1 MFAMLLTLGLGP
13 LSKPWRTS
21 QMKKSLVA
29 LAVLAA
35 SGAAMAQSS
44 VTLFGVVDAAYAV
57 GNGSLTDKTQLRNSG
72 YNSSRLG
79 FRGTEDLGGGMK
91 ASFWLE
97 AGVNNDDGTGSASS
111 ALNQAQTAAN
121 VGTQGLTFNRR
132 STVSLESGMGELR
145 LGRDYTPQF
154 WSETAFDPFGTNGVG
169 TNIAFG
175 KGGLTGV
182 RASNSIGYL
191 SPSMGGVKLWIQTY
205 MGENAS
211 TAAKIGNGNA
221 FRISFDQGKFSAAI
235 AGSETTTAAGVTN
248 DTSNVAGS
256 YDFGVAKVMAQSN
269 KTKITGAADIK
280 GSVIG
285 ALVPMAGGTFR
296 ISSSQTEQAGRKAE
310 LMAVGFVQPMSKRTD
325 LYATYGRVSN
335 SGGSTTALNGSTT
348 AANASSTGYEFGV
361 KHSF

>member
-1 MFAMLLTLGLGP
+1 
-13 LSKPWRTS
+13 
-21 QMKKSLVA
+21 MKKSLVA

-57 GNGSLTDKTQLRNSG
+57 GKGSISNKTTLRNSG

-79 FRGTEDLGGGMK
+79 FRGVEDLGGGMK

-132 STVSLESGMGELR
+132 STVSLEGSMGELR

-169 TNIAFG
+169 TNIAFN
-175 KGGLTGV
+175 KGGTTGV

-191 SPSMGGVKLWIQTY
+191 SPSMGGVKLWVQTY

-211 TAAKIGNGNA
+211 TAAKVGNGNA
-221 FRISFDQGKFSAAI
+221 YRITFDQGKFSAAY
-235 AGSETTTAAGVTN
+235 AGSKTTTAAGVTN
-248 DTSNVAGS
+248 DTSNIAGS
-256 YDFGVAKVMAQSN
+256 YDLGVAKLMAMSHT
-269 KTKITGAADIK
+269 TKITGAADIK
-280 GSVIG
+280 GNLIG

-296 ISSSQTEQAGRKAE
+296 VSQAQSDQAGKIAKQTS
-310 LMAVGFVQPMSKRTD
+310 VGFVQPMSKRTD
-325 LYATYGRVSN
+325 LYATYARVGN
-335 SGGSTTALNGSTT
+335 SGGSAVALNGGST
-348 AANASSTGYEFGV
+348 AANQSATGYEFGI
-361 KHSF
+361 KHAF

>member
-29 LAVLAA
+29 FAVLAA

>member
-1 MFAMLLTLGLGP
+1 
-13 LSKPWRTS
+13 
-21 QMKKSLVA
+21 MKKSLVA

-44 VTLFGVVDAAYAV
+44 VTLFGIVDAGYAYGKGAA
-57 GNGSLTDKTQLRNSG
+57 SSKTQLRNSG
-72 YNSSRLG
+72 IASSRLG
-79 FRGTEDLGGGMK
+79 FRGVEDLGGGMK
-91 ASFWLE
+91 ASFHLE
-97 AGVNNDDGTGSASS
+97 AGVNNDDGTGSGSS
-111 ALNQAQTAAN
+111 VANQAQTSAN
-121 VGTQGLTFNRR
+121 AGTQGLTFNRR

-154 WSETAFDPFGTNGVG
+154 WSETAYDPFGTNGVG
-169 TNIAFG
+169 TNIAFN

-191 SPSMGGVKLWIQTY
+191 SPSMGGVKLWVQTY

-221 FRISFDQGKFSAAI
+221 FRVTFDQGKFSAAI

-248 DTSNVAGS
+248 DTSNVAAS
-256 YDFGVAKVMAQSN
+256 YDLGVAKLMAQSN
-269 KTKITGAADIK
+269 STKITGAAEIK

-296 ISSSQTEQAGRKAE
+296 ISSSQTDQAGKK
-310 LMAVGFVQPMSKRTD
+310 S
-325 LYATYGRVSN
+325 
-335 SGGSTTALNGSTT
+335 
-348 AANASSTGYEFGV
+348 
-361 KHSF
+361 

>member
-1 MFAMLLTLGLGP
+1 
-13 LSKPWRTS
+13 
-21 QMKKSLVA
+21 MKKSLVA

-79 FRGTEDLGGGMK
+79 FRGVEDLGGGMK

-132 STVSLESGMGELR
+132 STVSLEGKMGEVR

-169 TNIAFG
+169 TNIAFA

-191 SPSMGGVKLWIQTY
+191 SPSFSGLKLWVQTY

-211 TAAKIGNGNA
+211 TAAKVGDGNA
-221 FRISFDQGKFSAAI
+221 FRITFDQGKLSLAY

-248 DTSNVAGS
+248 DTSNIAGS
-256 YDFGVAKVMAQSN
+256 YDLGVAKVMAQSN
-269 KTKITGAADIK
+269 STKITGAAEIK

-296 ISSSQTEQAGRKAE
+296 ISSSQTDQAGKKAK

-361 KHSF
+361 KHAF

>member
-1 MFAMLLTLGLGP
+1 
-13 LSKPWRTS
+13 
-21 QMKKSLVA
+21 MKKSLVA

-44 VTLFGVVDAAYAV
+44 VTLFGVVDAGYAV
-57 GNGSLTDKTQLRNSG
+57 GKGSISNKTVLRNSG

-79 FRGTEDLGGGMK
+79 FRGVEDLGGGMK

-132 STVSLESGMGELR
+132 STVSLEGGMGELR
-145 LGRDYTPQF
+145 LGRDYTPHF
-154 WSETAFDPFGTNGVG
+154 WSETVYDPFGTNGVG
-169 TNIAFG
+169 TSITAF

-191 SPSMGGVKLWIQTY
+191 SPSMGGVKLWAQTY

-211 TAAKIGNGNA
+211 TAAKVGNGNSY
-221 FRISFDQGKFSAAI
+221 RITFDQGALSLAY
-235 AGSETTTAAGVTN
+235 AGSKTTTAAGVSN
-248 DTSNVAGS
+248 DTSNIAGS
-256 YDFGVAKVMAQSN
+256 YDLGVAKLMAQSN
-269 KTKITGAADIK
+269 STKITGLADLK
-280 GSVIG
+280 GSLIG

-296 ISSSQTEQAGRKAE
+296 ISSAQSERAGNKQKQTS
-310 LMAVGFVQPMSKRTD
+310 VGFVNPMSKRTD
-325 LYATYGRVSN
+325 LYATYARLAN
-335 SGGSTTALNGSTT
+335 SGGSAVGLNGSAT
-348 AANASSTGYEFGV
+348 AANQSSTGYEFGI
-361 KHSF
+361 KHAF

>member
-1 MFAMLLTLGLGP
+1 
-13 LSKPWRTS
+13 
-21 QMKKSLVA
+21 MKKSLVA

-57 GNGSLTDKTQLRNSG
+57 GNGSISDKTQLRNSG

-79 FRGTEDLGGGMK
+79 FRGVEDLGGGMK

-132 STVSLESGMGELR
+132 SVVTLSGKMGEVI

-169 TNIAFG
+169 TTLTFG

-182 RASNSIGYL
+182 RASNSIAYL

-211 TAAKIGNGNA
+211 TAAKVGDGNA
-221 FRISFDQGKFSAAI
+221 FRITFDQGKFSAAY
-235 AGSETTTAAGVTN
+235 AGSKTTTAAGVTN
-248 DTSNVAGS
+248 DTSNIAGS
-256 YDFGVAKVMAQSN
+256 YDLGVAKLMAMSHT
-269 KTKITGAADIK
+269 TKITGAADIK
-280 GSVIG
+280 GNLIG

-296 ISSSQTEQAGRKAE
+296 VSQAQSDQAGKIAKQTS
-310 LMAVGFVQPMSKRTD
+310 VGFVQPMSKRTD

-335 SGGSTTALNGSTT
+335 SGGANAALNGAVT

-361 KHSF
+361 KHAF

>member
-1 MFAMLLTLGLGP
+1 
-13 LSKPWRTS
+13 
-21 QMKKSLVA
+21 
-29 LAVLAA
+29 
-35 SGAAMAQSS
+35 
-44 VTLFGVVDAAYAV
+44 
-57 GNGSLTDKTQLRNSG
+57 
-72 YNSSRLG
+72 
-79 FRGTEDLGGGMK
+79 
-91 ASFWLE
+91 
-97 AGVNNDDGTGSASS
+97 
-111 ALNQAQTAAN
+111 
-121 VGTQGLTFNRR
+121 LTFNRR

>member
-1 MFAMLLTLGLGP
+1 
-13 LSKPWRTS
+13 
-21 QMKKSLVA
+21 MKKSLVA

-44 VTLFGVVDAAYAV
+44 VTLFGVVDAGYAV
-57 GNGSLTDKTQLRNSG
+57 GNGSISDKTQLRNSG

-132 STVSLESGMGELR
+132 STVSLEGKMGELR

-169 TNIAFG
+169 TNIAFN
-175 KGGLTGV
+175 KGGTTGV

-191 SPSMGGVKLWIQTY
+191 SPSMGGIKLWAQTY

-211 TAAKIGNGNA
+211 TAAKVGDGNA
-221 FRISFDQGKFSAAI
+221 FRITFDQGKFSAAI
-235 AGSETTTAAGVTN
+235 ADSSLTTGAGTTN
-248 DTSNVAGS
+248 KTSNMAAS
-256 YDFGVAKVMAQSN
+256 YDLGVAKVMAMSN
-269 KTKITGAADIK
+269 TTKITGAKDIK

-296 ISSSQTEQAGRKAE
+296 IASSQTDQAGKKSS

-335 SGGSTTALNGSTT
+335 SGGANAALNGSVT
-348 AANASSTGYEFGV
+348 AANSSSTGYEFGV
-361 KHSF
+361 KHAF

>member
-1 MFAMLLTLGLGP
+1 
-13 LSKPWRTS
+13 
-21 QMKKSLVA
+21 MKKSLVA

-44 VTLFGVVDAAYAV
+44 VTLFGVVDAGYAV
-57 GNGSLTDKTQLRNSG
+57 GNGSISDKTQLRHSG

-97 AGVNNDDGTGSASS
+97 AGVGNDDGSGQATS

-132 STVSLESGMGELR
+132 STVSLEGGMGELR
-145 LGRDYTPQF
+145 LGRDYTPHF

-169 TNIAFG
+169 TNVAAF

-191 SPSMGGVKLWIQTY
+191 SPSMGGVKLWVQTY

-211 TAAKIGNGNA
+211 TAAKVGNGNSY
-221 FRISFDQGKFSAAI
+221 RITFDQGKFSAAY
-235 AGSETTTAAGVTN
+235 AGSKTTTAAGVTN
-248 DTSNVAGS
+248 DTSNMAAS
-256 YDFGVAKVMAQSN
+256 YDLGVAKLMGQSN
-269 KTKITGAADIK
+269 STKITGLADLK
-280 GSVIG
+280 GSLIG

-296 ISSSQTEQAGRKAE
+296 ISSAQSDRAGNKQKQTS
-310 LMAVGFVQPMSKRTD
+310 VGFVRPMSKRTD
-325 LYATYGRVSN
+325 LYATYARLAN
-335 SGGSTTALNGSTT
+335 SGGSAVALNGSAT

-361 KHSF
+361 KHAF